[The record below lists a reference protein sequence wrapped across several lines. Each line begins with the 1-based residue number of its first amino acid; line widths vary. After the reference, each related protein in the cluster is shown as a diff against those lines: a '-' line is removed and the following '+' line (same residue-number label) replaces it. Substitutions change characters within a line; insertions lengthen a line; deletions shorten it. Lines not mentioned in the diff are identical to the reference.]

1 MQATIRSYQ
10 VRGHLA
16 AKIDPLN
23 LSNMSIDAAKKLII
37 RSVQVQESDL
47 DTVFQLPA
55 TTWIGGNV
63 RFFAKKFLTHFNFT
77 NFSLQE
83 KALPLREIISRL
95 EKVYCGS
102 IGAEFMHICNLDEVN
117 WIRERLETPGAL
129 QLTSD
134 EKRLLLARISR
145 AAGFENFLAK
155 KYSSEKRFGL
165 EGVEMM
171 IPGIFGFCL
180 ILVSFVI
187 FLYWQG
193 WT

>member
-1 MQATIRSYQ
+1 MFSRIFFLQF
-10 VRGHLA
+10 LA
-16 AKIDPLN
+16 
-23 LSNMSIDAAKKLII
+23 
-37 RSVQVQESDL
+37 
-47 DTVFQLPA
+47 
-55 TTWIGGNV
+55 
-63 RFFAKKFLTHFNFT
+63 FT
-77 NFSLQE
+77 FQE

-117 WIRERLETPGAL
+117 WIREKLETPGAL
-129 QLTSD
+129 QLNSD

-171 IPGIFGFCL
+171 IPGK
-180 ILVSFVI
+180 
-187 FLYWQG
+187 
-193 WT
+193 

>member
-1 MQATIRSYQ
+1 M
-10 VRGHLA
+10 RGHLA

-37 RSVQVQESDL
+37 RSVQVQEQDL
-47 DTVFQLPA
+47 DTVFQLPS
-55 TTWIGGNV
+55 TTWIGGSVSIKTNFP
-63 RFFAKKFLTHFNFT
+63 RFFFSIFT
-77 NFSLQE
+77 FQE

-117 WIRERLETPGAL
+117 WIREKLETPGAL
-129 QLTSD
+129 QLNSD

-171 IPGIFGFCL
+171 IPGNELLIDLLPYNSIMHLMSSGFNECAP
-180 ILVSFVI
+180 
-187 FLYWQG
+187 
-193 WT
+193 